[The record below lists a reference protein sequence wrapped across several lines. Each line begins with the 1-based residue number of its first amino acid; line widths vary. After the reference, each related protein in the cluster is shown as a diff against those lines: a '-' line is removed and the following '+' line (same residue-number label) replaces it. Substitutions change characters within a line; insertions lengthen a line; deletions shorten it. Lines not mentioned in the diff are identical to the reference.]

1 VDRVTPT
8 VCLVTDFGRADSYVA
23 EMHLAIHARVPA
35 LRVVDV
41 THDLAPF
48 DRRGAALAIER
59 ALAEMAPGDALV
71 AVVDPGVGTS
81 RARLIVRVRGRYGVG
96 PDNGILPIIQGA
108 EVWKIERPTPREGVS
123 TFDGREVFGPVG
135 AMLAAGLSPALV
147 GSRWESAVSWVMP
160 PDAPF
165 ESAGASRYARGVVIA
180 LDRYGNAVTSVRL
193 PPGVSP
199 PCAEVVSPER
209 FAGPLRT
216 SYGSV
221 GAGDPL
227 ALVGSSGRVELAVR
241 EGSTGLAVDIEVVV
255 RCAN

>member
-1 VDRVTPT
+1 MTPG

-23 EMHLAIHARVPA
+23 ELHLAIHARVPGV
-35 LRVVDV
+35 RVIDV

-59 ALAEMAPGDALV
+59 ALAEMAFGDALV

-81 RARLIVRVRGRYGVG
+81 RARLVARVRGRYCVG
-96 PDNGILPIIQGA
+96 PDNGILPILKGA

-147 GSRWESAVSWVMP
+147 GSRWESAAPWVMP

-165 ESAGASRYARGVVIA
+165 ESSGASRYARGVVIA

-193 PPGVSP
+193 PPGVAPSR
-199 PCAEVVSPER
+199 AEIVSPER

-221 GAGDPL
+221 VAGEPL
-227 ALVGSSGRVELAVR
+227 ALVGSSGRVELAVAK
-241 EGSTGLAVDIEVVV
+241 GPSGLAVDTEVVV
-255 RCAN
+255 RCAG